1 MKDAKLPH
9 VIKWITLRQSI
20 WGLERYLAVKV
31 SRVGEEDKSF
41 ISLQGHSVQLVVFQ
55 ESLFVCGLAS
65 DDSASSFS

>member
-41 ISLQGHSVQLVVFQ
+41 ISLQ
-55 ESLFVCGLAS
+55 
-65 DDSASSFS
+65 